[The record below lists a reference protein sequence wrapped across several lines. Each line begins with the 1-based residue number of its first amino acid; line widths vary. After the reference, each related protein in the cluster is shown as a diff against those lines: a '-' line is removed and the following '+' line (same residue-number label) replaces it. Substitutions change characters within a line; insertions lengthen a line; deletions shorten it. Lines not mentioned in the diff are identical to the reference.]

1 MARSLKQWCSVA
13 ADHRDAQIQ
22 AGAGIAAFRV
32 NTHGPAATITICRPL
47 WPAGENTMNRASLLV
62 AAVLFTVFTAACA
75 SGASVGQL
83 KTNPGRYV
91 DKNVTVHGTV
101 TSSWGIPLV
110 PLKMYQV
117 DDGTGEILVVSDHNR
132 VPSKGARVRVT
143 GKVSEFAVLGG
154 RSIGLHL
161 RERDLDYDRR

>member
-1 MARSLKQWCSVA
+1 MARSLNYEVRSRRITGMRKF
-13 ADHRDAQIQ
+13 RQ
-22 AGAGIAAFRV
+22 ALASPHSGL
-32 NTHGPAATITICRPL
+32 NTHDPAATINVGRAVTCL
-47 WPAGENTMNRASLLV
+47 ENTMNRASLLV
-62 AAVLFTVFTAACA
+62 AAVLLAVFTAACA

-91 DKNVTVHGTV
+91 DKDVTVHGTV

-117 DDGTGEILVVSDHNR
+117 SDGTGEILVVSDGNR

-143 GKVSEFAVLGG
+143 GKVSEFALLGG

-161 RERDLDYDRR
+161 RERDLDYDGR

>member
-1 MARSLKQWCSVA
+1 MVA
-13 ADHRDAQIQ
+13 
-22 AGAGIAAFRV
+22 GL
-32 NTHGPAATITICRPL
+32 TCR
-47 WPAGENTMNRASLLV
+47 ENSMNRASLIV
-62 AAVLFTVFTAACA
+62 AAALLAVFTAACA
-75 SGASVGQL
+75 SGASVGQV

-91 DKNVTVHGTV
+91 DKNVTVQGTV

-117 DDGTGEILVVSDHNR
+117 DDGTGEILVVSDDNR
-132 VPSKGARVRVT
+132 LPSRGARVKVT

-161 RERDLDYDRR
+161 RESDLDYRR

>member
-1 MARSLKQWCSVA
+1 
-13 ADHRDAQIQ
+13 
-22 AGAGIAAFRV
+22 
-32 NTHGPAATITICRPL
+32 
-47 WPAGENTMNRASLLV
+47 MNRASLLV
-62 AAVLFTVFTAACA
+62 TAVLFAVFTAACA

-83 KTNPGRYV
+83 KTNPGRYA
-91 DKNVTVHGTV
+91 DKDVTVHGTV

-117 DDGTGEILVVSDHNR
+117 DDGTGEILVVSDENR
-132 VPSKGARVRVT
+132 LPSKGARVKVT

-161 RERDLDYDRR
+161 RERDLDYQGR

>member
-1 MARSLKQWCSVA
+1 M
-13 ADHRDAQIQ
+13 
-22 AGAGIAAFRV
+22 
-32 NTHGPAATITICRPL
+32 T
-47 WPAGENTMNRASLLV
+47 RASRLIL
-62 AAVLFTVFTAACA
+62 AVLFAVFTAACA

-91 DKNVTVHGTV
+91 DKNVTVRGTV

-117 DDGTGEILVVSDHNR
+117 DDGTGEILVVSDTQR
-132 VPSKGARVRVT
+132 VPARGAQVKVT

-161 RERDLDYDRR
+161 RARDLDYAR

>member
-1 MARSLKQWCSVA
+1 M
-13 ADHRDAQIQ
+13 
-22 AGAGIAAFRV
+22 
-32 NTHGPAATITICRPL
+32 T
-47 WPAGENTMNRASLLV
+47 RASRLV
-62 AAVLFTVFTAACA
+62 LAVLFAGFAAACA

-101 TSSWGIPLV
+101 TQSWGIPLV
-110 PLKMYQV
+110 PFKMYQV
-117 DDGTGEILVVSDHNR
+117 DDGTGEILVVADHDR
-132 VPSKGARVRVT
+132 VPSRGARVKVT

-161 RERDLDYDRR
+161 RANDLDYDGR

>member
-1 MARSLKQWCSVA
+1 MKSRLLA
-13 ADHRDAQIQ
+13 A
-22 AGAGIAAFRV
+22 AAF
-32 NTHGPAATITICRPL
+32 A
-47 WPAGENTMNRASLLV
+47 
-62 AAVLFTVFTAACA
+62 VFTAACA
-75 SGASVGQL
+75 SGASIGQV

-117 DDGTGEILVVSDHNR
+117 DDGTGEILVVTEDNR

-143 GKVSEFAVLGG
+143 GKVGEFGVFGG

-161 RERDLDYDRR
+161 RARDIDYDR

>member
-1 MARSLKQWCSVA
+1 MNRSARF
-13 ADHRDAQIQ
+13 
-22 AGAGIAAFRV
+22 IAA
-32 NTHGPAATITICRPL
+32 A
-47 WPAGENTMNRASLLV
+47 
-62 AAVLFTVFTAACA
+62 LFAVFTAACA

-110 PLKMYQV
+110 PLKMYRI
-117 DDGTGEILVVSDHNR
+117 DDGTGEILVVSDDDR
-132 VPSKGARVRVT
+132 IPSRGARVKVT
-143 GKVSEFAVLGG
+143 GKVSEFAVFGG

-161 RERDLDYDRR
+161 RERDLDYSGR

>member
-1 MARSLKQWCSVA
+1 MRSRRITGVRKL
-13 ADHRDAQIQ
+13 Q
-22 AGAGIAAFRV
+22 AGAGIAASRQQLSRSDRD
-32 NTHGPAATITICRPL
+32 HLIGAAGSAAQGVTPMT
-47 WPAGENTMNRASLLV
+47 RASRFFV
-62 AAVLFTVFTAACA
+62 AALFAGLTAACA

-91 DKNVTVHGTV
+91 DKNVTVRGTV

-110 PLKMYQV
+110 PLKMFQV
-117 DDGTGEILVVSDHNR
+117 SDGTGEILVVSDDNR
-132 VPSKGARVRVT
+132 IPSKGARVKVT

-161 RERDLDYDRR
+161 RQRDLDFDGW

>member
-1 MARSLKQWCSVA
+1 VA
-13 ADHRDAQIQ
+13 AA
-22 AGAGIAAFRV
+22 
-32 NTHGPAATITICRPL
+32 
-47 WPAGENTMNRASLLV
+47 LL
-62 AAVLFTVFTAACA
+62 AVFTAACA
-75 SGASVGQL
+75 SGASVGQV

-91 DKNVTVHGTV
+91 DKNVTVEGTV

-117 DDGTGEILVVSDHNR
+117 DDGTGEILVVSDDNR
-132 VPSKGARVRVT
+132 VPSRGARVKVT

-161 RERDLDYDRR
+161 RESDLDYRR